1 MTDLERLAKLE
12 QQQEMLLEMVRENH
26 QDLKEVKE
34 SLTRWKGIAGGIA
47 IAVSCLWA
55 GVLFIAEIVKR

>member
-1 MTDLERLAKLE
+1 MTDLERLARLE
-12 QQQEMLLEMVRENH
+12 QQQEELMRIVRENH
-26 QDLKEVKE
+26 DDLKEVKE

-55 GVLFIAEIVKR
+55 GVLFIVELMKR

>member
-1 MTDLERLAKLE
+1 MTELERLAKLE

-55 GVLFIAEIVKR
+55 GVLFIVELLKR

>member
-1 MTDLERLAKLE
+1 MTDLERLARLE
-12 QQQEMLLEMVRENH
+12 QQQEELMRIVRENH
-26 QDLKEVKE
+26 DDLKEVKE

-55 GVLFIAEIVKR
+55 GVLFVVELIKR

>member
-1 MTDLERLAKLE
+1 MTELERLARLE
-12 QQQEMLLEMVRENH
+12 QQQEELMRIVRENH
-26 QDLKEVKE
+26 EDLKEVKE

-55 GVLFIAEIVKR
+55 GVLFVVELMKR

>member
-12 QQQEMLLEMVRENH
+12 QQQEELMRIVRENH
-26 QDLKEVKE
+26 EDLKEVKE
-34 SLTRWKGIAGGIA
+34 SLTKWKGIAGGIA

-55 GVLFIAEIVKR
+55 GVLFVVELIKR